1 MVYKSFRIQ
10 IILRIILIIINLWF
24 LFFLIYETAYI
35 VTNIILTILI
45 LLQIYGLVTYVE
57 KTNKRL
63 SQFLESIRYSDFSL
77 NFSDK
82 GKGSSFD
89 QLNSAFNEVINEFKS
104 TRKAKEEHFNYLQ
117 TVVQHITIGIL
128 VYRKD
133 GEVDLFN
140 NAIKR
145 LFKVTNL
152 RNIKD
157 FNNIDKQIYECLQN
171 IETGETQLLK
181 VFTEDELLQLAVCAT
196 EFKMKSEEYMLVS
209 MQNIHNELEEK
220 EMESWQMLIRV
231 LTHEIMNS
239 ITPISSLA
247 GTVKELLIDEEN
259 NTLKMDNIDEETI
272 SSAQSA
278 LITIEKRSQG
288 LLNFVNTYRNL
299 TRIPKPNFR
308 YFEISELFERIEQL
322 LIVKIEATN
331 IKFDH
336 NVCPVKLKLTA
347 DPDLLE
353 QVLINLVINSI
364 DAVKKVENPMIKL
377 YAYNLSNGK
386 TIISVIDN
394 GHGLKPDMLEKI
406 FIPFFTS
413 KKEGS
418 GIGLSLSRQ
427 IMRMH
432 KGSITVKSEPEKETI
447 FSLIF

>member
-1 MVYKSFRIQ
+1 M
-10 IILRIILIIINLWF
+10 
-24 LFFLIYETAYI
+24 
-35 VTNIILTILI
+35 
-45 LLQIYGLVTYVE
+45 QIYGLVNYVE

-89 QLNSAFNEVINEFKS
+89 QLNSAFNEVIKEFKS

-259 NTLKMDNIDEETI
+259 NTLKMDNIDEETV

-308 YFEISELFERIEQL
+308 YFEISELFERIEL
-322 LIVKIEATN
+322 LLVAKFESTN
-331 IKFDH
+331 IKFEH

-353 QVLINLVINSI
+353 QVLINLVINAI
-364 DAVKKVENPMIKL
+364 DAVKNVENPTIKL